1 MTSEITLSVA
11 SSGADAI
18 DADAL
23 VLGVYSSS
31 EGASLAP
38 SFLSAQTVE
47 GLEAV
52 LEDLGISGAADQ
64 VYRLPGVEDSAA
76 KIVVLTGL
84 GERSEDAATRANAL
98 RYGVGSAARQLAG
111 CENIV
116 VAVPTEDVDDVAA
129 VAEGI
134 AFGAFTDSQL
144 KEKSAE
150 KVKAPVSSAVIITD
164 VEADAASSALER
176 ALILGEAVHHTR
188 VLVNTPP
195 SHLYPETF
203 AQQAIERV
211 KDLDDV
217 SVRVFEPEELE
228 AEGFGGIMGVG
239 KGSSRGP
246 RFVEVKYAPQNA
258 STSVALV
265 GKGITFD
272 SGGLSIKPGAAMM
285 TMKCDMAG
293 AASVLN
299 AVAAVAEL
307 GLPIGATAYL
317 CLAENMPSG
326 SATRPEDVLTMR
338 GGTTVEVLNT
348 DAEGRLV
355 MADGLAYASEQNFD
369 VILDVATLT
378 GAQMIALGTRTS
390 AVMGDD
396 AIRQQIVDAA
406 EAAGEDF
413 WPMPLP
419 AHLRPALD
427 SQVADLKNIGSRFGG
442 MLSAG
447 IFLKEFVGSTV
458 EGQIPWAHL
467 DIASPAF
474 NEESAFGF
482 TPKEGTGQSVP
493 TLVKFLE
500 TRAGN

>member
-1 MTSEITLSVA
+1 MSELTLSV
-11 SSGADAI
+11 SSKDLESLE
-18 DADAL
+18 ADAL
-23 VLGVYSSS
+23 VLGVYSHK
-31 EGASLAP
+31 EGAYLADSSL
-38 SFLSAQTVE
+38 SDETRESIE
-47 GLEAV
+47 SV
-52 LEDLGISGAADQ
+52 LDDLGITGSADQ
-64 VYRLPGVEDSAA
+64 VYRLPGIEDVETRC
-76 KIVVLTGL
+76 VVLTGL
-84 GERSEDAATRANAL
+84 GTQHEDALAASNAL
-98 RYGVGSAARQLAG
+98 RYGVGSAVRQLAG
-111 CENIV
+111 IESIIV
-116 VAVPTEDVDDVAA
+116 DVPVSSTEDLAA

-134 AFGAFTDSQL
+134 ALGAFTDAQL
-144 KEKSAE
+144 KVTSADS
-150 KVKAPVSSAVIITD
+150 VKQPVSSAVILTD
-164 VEADAASSALER
+164 ISVDDAEAALER
-176 ALILGEAVHHTR
+176 ALVLGEAVHHTR

-203 AQQAIERV
+203 AQAAQDRV
-211 KDLDDV
+211 EGLSNV
-217 SVRVFEPEELE
+217 SVRVFEPSELE

-239 KGSSRGP
+239 RGSERGP
-246 RFVEVKYAPQNA
+246 RFVEVKYAPSDA
-258 STSVALV
+258 KSTVALV

-307 GLPIGATAYL
+307 KLPVAVTAYL

-326 SATRPEDVLTMR
+326 TATRPEDVLTMR

-355 MADGLAYASEQNFD
+355 MADGLAYASEQNPD

-390 AVMGDD
+390 AVMGDESV
-396 AIRQQIVDAA
+396 RQEVVEAA
-406 EAAGEDF
+406 RAAGEDF
-413 WPMPLP
+413 WPMPMP
-419 AHLRPALD
+419 AHLRSGLN

-447 IFLKEFVGSTV
+447 LFLKEFVGSRD
-458 EGQIPWAHL
+458 EQSIPWAHL

-474 NEESAFGF
+474 NEESPFGF
-482 TPKEGTGQSVP
+482 TPKEGTGHSVA
-493 TLVKFLE
+493 TLLAFVE
-500 TRAGN
+500 ARAQG

>member
-1 MTSEITLSVA
+1 
-11 SSGADAI
+11 
-18 DADAL
+18 
-23 VLGVYSSS
+23 
-31 EGASLAP
+31 
-38 SFLSAQTVE
+38 
-47 GLEAV
+47 
-52 LEDLGISGAADQ
+52 
-64 VYRLPGVEDSAA
+64 
-76 KIVVLTGL
+76 
-84 GERSEDAATRANAL
+84 
-98 RYGVGSAARQLAG
+98 
-111 CENIV
+111 
-116 VAVPTEDVDDVAA
+116 
-129 VAEGI
+129 
-134 AFGAFTDSQL
+134 
-144 KEKSAE
+144 
-150 KVKAPVSSAVIITD
+150 
-164 VEADAASSALER
+164 
-176 ALILGEAVHHTR
+176 
-188 VLVNTPP
+188 
-195 SHLYPETF
+195 
-203 AQQAIERV
+203 
-211 KDLDDV
+211 
-217 SVRVFEPEELE
+217 
-228 AEGFGGIMGVG
+228 
-239 KGSSRGP
+239 
-246 RFVEVKYAPQNA
+246 
-258 STSVALV
+258 
-265 GKGITFD
+265 
-272 SGGLSIKPGAAMM
+272 
-285 TMKCDMAG
+285 
-293 AASVLN
+293 
-299 AVAAVAEL
+299 
-307 GLPIGATAYL
+307 
-317 CLAENMPSG
+317 
-326 SATRPEDVLTMR
+326 MR

-447 IFLKEFVGSTV
+447 IFLKEFVGSTD